1 MPSGPTLQLYLII
14 WKIIIFDIFSL
25 VTKIGPNL
33 GVQKRSESENKTAS
47 RSHLYLIVPWE
58 LSLYSKYL
66 MKKIRVQ
73 YSLPTLTRG
82 MPPEPYLPYPLR
94 WEDSKS
100 KKSASHHL
108 IYVKIVRI
116 LIPSGPTFQLYL
128 MIWKII
134 IWGTLPLVTLISHN
148 LAF

>member
-14 WKIIIFDIFSL
+14 WKIIILDIFSL

-66 MKKIRVQ
+66 MKKIRGQ
-73 YSLPTLTRG
+73 YSLSILTRG
-82 MPPEPYLPYPLR
+82 MPLEPYSPYPLR

-108 IYVKIVRI
+108 IYVKIDKNIDPWCLPVLLCNFIWSSGKLSTLLWFWI
-116 LIPSGPTFQLYL
+116 LS
-128 MIWKII
+128 
-134 IWGTLPLVTLISHN
+134 S
-148 LAF
+148 